1 MSRRLLPAA
10 LLALSAAVVSVGV
23 ATAQPAAPF
32 PNCSAARAAGYSD
45 IPSSSPY
52 YGTWLD
58 RDSDG
63 VGCES

>member
-1 MSRRLLPAA
+1 MMRRLLPATF
-10 LLALSAAVVSVGV
+10 LASAAVVVSAGI
-23 ATAQPAAPF
+23 ASAQAAPF

-52 YGTWLD
+52 YGPWLD

-63 VGCES
+63 IGCES